1 MPETALGS
9 SGPRPPLSPSTMDPE
24 CKNER
29 THTEFISEHSSFNRC
44 QSSTT
49 MVKDLSPA
57 QLSALWL
64 LHDRHTTRHAVEKA
78 IELGLPLW
86 KEAVHL
92 ARACHRSNMDLAGGA
107 YYVVGS
113 DFIDNEDSSQYAYH
127 ELGRYPDVIACDLS
141 QNHQSERL
149 NCDISAGCLLYPSTS
164 REELAH
170 SSASISVDDA
180 TNPFESD
187 RNKHIQLLLGGVSST
202 ELENFQSEKSS
213 LEICE
218 ISDDNE
224 SICTR
229 SCVEA
234 STTPISEE
242 ANDAANGSSVMKE
255 NESQSVQLVS
265 EKSRSQDETT
275 APHAGSTLGRK
286 PSGSE
291 SEEDRYDFSKLDA
304 QMPRF
309 CEVPSTLP
317 TRSLKLM
324 DRTEFE
330 RRLMSELEQQR
341 EEKHSSIRSKSPSG
355 DSEAEGSHHSGA
367 MEIDDAVSQLAPDME
382 MNEVIS
388 KLMKEDVAAE
398 FSDAGTPS
406 KKSKR
411 HYVEPFDG
419 DSSIAG
425 SEFSDTNIDVNIL
438 YEISELRR
446 EEGASSPSSCSI
458 DSGDVMPPDVCVWHP
473 QSYTYN
479 IDLITYFRS
488 PSPLEEAVAV
498 IAPKDYVE
506 LTVVAPKY
514 EEVSTKVELAKKLP
528 HSGAFARKR
537 GGRCVEVSFNIS
549 ASKDETST
557 LDCNINNPKQECEF
571 SQTEH
576 AVCCLEEAAL
586 NVEAPK
592 DESCLLECHVNNINH
607 ASEHC
612 EVVHVDSHHKCI
624 SLDTQGAK
632 EESCL
637 LGCQFTNGKDE
648 NWGCTIEREDHHSST
663 SYLETNASTT
673 ESCGLHVDVHSDR
686 HASEK
691 CEVKSKEP
699 RVEIAS
705 FNTKAATLVEVNA
718 VKSYKSEPSS
728 KDCAFTHVD
737 HLHSSASV
745 SCKAPAFNHVDTS
758 QALRN
763 NIHNTEVCSAILTD
777 VFRANTS
784 FSCSVPKYENISSYW
799 VLDIL
804 LGNSAVIVLKD
815 KSIRKATYYCK
826 AHDGHGKRKSPTVD
840 DLARTRKRDDS
851 LNEVLLLLEAGA
863 MPSQYIEAS
872 PPRPPP
878 LSKGKGRT
886 RSHDVK
892 GRMAPST
899 SSKCDTS
906 NLQAQEELVTS
917 SKIGYEIKTRQ
928 SSKSERASVPRPE
941 DKLERSSVPRPE
953 SNLERS
959 SVPPSEGSDL
969 SASPDRL
976 VICEDEDI
984 IVQDDPVEVI
994 QNLQDT
1000 SHAVANVLPERIT
1013 PSIQTVPS
1021 VVETNIVEQGPSGAA
1036 EVVPNRRS
1044 LRKRVSE
1051 PVEAPVARKRS
1062 AKGHSEIKS
1071 TVSVA
1076 EEKRKVGEPK
1086 PLHQKLSIPEDSPV
1100 NVRDKV
1106 SRRMGRLS
1114 EAHTATPPP
1123 STISPISNVVRK
1135 TGQVTRSPV
1144 TFERKRAQAQPSP
1157 AGPQEYV
1164 FREPIKDS
1172 LSKVAVV
1179 KRSAGDALTKTA
1191 TKIEPKQHRKLE
1203 KSAPQTAQ
1211 TSRDPGSSTTLI
1223 PPQISIAKIA
1233 KKPTSP
1239 VIEVRKELFTESSAA
1254 FVSIPCKASVGVQFT
1269 ISSAESTS
1277 LSCHASP
1284 TKDARTFEQ
1293 FDDTD
1298 TGLDILAEVAVSAAP
1313 HFCSPSVLESS
1324 TVDTVLSPAATTFRK
1339 GRRKTSAVEILPP
1352 RAAKALPE
1360 VETTTTVHHD
1370 KGTSSKVDVTLAKK
1384 HNLVTATESAGE
1396 RTCEKKRQAR
1406 SLPEPELLHHRPKRQ
1421 KTNVEKAGAQKE
1433 LSASRGAARPATT
1446 GRNRQ
1451 GEQDSTRAQKRRIII
1466 ATERI
1471 DSSCAQVEDG
1481 VEAVIPTRLQSQTD
1495 TTPKPCKRRRTTEPE
1510 KSLPSGG
1517 RYPETTRAKV
1527 PAVMQLDKDVAPIAG
1542 KRTKIGGS
1550 IPREENAAVI
1560 VDTNQEIP
1568 TRKKSGR
1575 LSASQRI
1582 STSQNEAESRRRTT
1596 AACSSVPNVGSD
1608 DEVMFVESGFSR
1620 RRRKSLTPPILV
1632 VAVEV
1637 TSSFVP
1643 VKRDNNRSAEPI
1655 TLPTYNVGEPVS
1667 LAVYSSDSAEV
1678 LNALALDIII
1688 GEASAL
1694 SAVNLATFAQFVLN
1708 LFDPVMPIF
1717 APLADVEP
1725 STLPANF
1732 TTIFERST
1740 PLQFRHRL
1748 DYNSFNSMLLNRLP
1762 ENGLHALTL
1771 DLRKVSMLKIT
1782 KFVDTVKEAVE
1793 EICEE
1798 LRTRKTL
1805 SKAEIKRE
1813 IDLSGE
1819 VQQLITSRY
1828 VESMMKMADACSE
1841 ARDVPTHVI
1850 ADRFHLLLC
1859 GWTCFLQQGGV
1870 LRVRLQLC
1878 PGRSHPGIVDIT
1890 TAWLDQ
1896 IDTVLSRAQATKSM
1910 RTSAFAV
1917 SLAQEKTIV
1926 SKVWYQMASHTSTSC
1941 EDGSYI
1947 FCEEC
1952 KLYFRNEDTDFI
1964 HNRVFHQKS
1973 RECEEC
1979 YDMFHTLL
1987 GLDLHMVGSHK
1998 RNFAADL

>member
-1 MPETALGS
+1 
-9 SGPRPPLSPSTMDPE
+9 
-24 CKNER
+24 
-29 THTEFISEHSSFNRC
+29 
-44 QSSTT
+44 

-57 QLSALWL
+57 QLSTLWL

-113 DFIDNEDSSQYAYH
+113 DFVDNEDSSQYAYH
-127 ELGRYPDVIACDLS
+127 ELGRYPDVIACNLS
-141 QNHQSERL
+141 RKDQNECFNS
-149 NCDISAGCLLYPSTS
+149 DIGTGCLLYPSTS
-164 REELAH
+164 REHLLH
-170 SSASISVDDA
+170 SSASMSADDA
-180 TNPFESD
+180 KNPFESD
-187 RNKHIQLLLGGVSST
+187 KSKHIQLLLGGVSSAD
-202 ELENFQSEKSS
+202 LENFQSEKSS

-234 STTPISEE
+234 STTPVNEE
-242 ANDAANGSSVMKE
+242 ANDAS
-255 NESQSVQLVS
+255 NESPVKRKK
-265 EKSRSQDETT
+265 ESRSVNLINEKAHSQEETT
-275 APHAGSTLGRK
+275 TPNAGSASAFGKKSSR
-286 PSGSE
+286 SE

-304 QMPRF
+304 QMPHY

-317 TRSLKLM
+317 TRTLKVM
-324 DRTEFE
+324 DRLEFE
-330 RRLMSELEQQR
+330 RRLMSEMELQR
-341 EEKHSSIRSKSPSG
+341 EEKQSTIRSKSPSG
-355 DSEAEGSHHSGA
+355 DFHDEGSHRSTA
-367 MEIDDAVSQLAPDME
+367 MEMDDAVSQLAPDVG

-419 DSSIAG
+419 DSSVTG

-446 EEGASSPSSCSI
+446 EEGASSPSNCSI
-458 DSGDVMPPDVCVWHP
+458 GSGDVMPPDIFVWHP
-473 QSYTYN
+473 YN
-479 IDLITYFRS
+479 IDLITHFRS
-488 PSPLEEAVAV
+488 PSPLEEAVVV
-498 IAPKDYVE
+498 IVPKDYVE
-506 LTVVAPKY
+506 LTVAAPKY
-514 EEVSTKVELAKKLP
+514 EGVNTTVELAKKLP
-528 HSGAFARKR
+528 HSGAFTRKR
-537 GGRCVEVSFNIS
+537 GARTIEVSFNIS
-549 ASKDETST
+549 GVKDEST
-557 LDCNINNPKQECEF
+557 FLDYNIVNPKRECK
-571 SQTEH
+571 SCQTEH
-576 AVCCLEEAAL
+576 AISYLEEAAL
-586 NVEAPK
+586 ILKAPK
-592 DESCLLECHVNNINH
+592 DESCLLECHLSNISR
-607 ASEHC
+607 ASERC
-612 EVVHVDSHHKCI
+612 EVVHVDNHHQCI
-624 SLDTQGAK
+624 LLDTQGAK
-632 EESCL
+632 EETSMLSCHI
-637 LGCQFTNGKDE
+637 TNRKDE
-648 NWGCTIEREDHHSST
+648 NWESAIEREDWHTSS
-663 SYLETNASTT
+663 SYLETNASAT
-673 ESCGLHVDVHSDR
+673 ESCGLHVEVVGDGHS
-686 HASEK
+686 SEY
-691 CEVKSKEP
+691 CEVENREP

-705 FNTKAATLVEVNA
+705 FDTKAATTIEVNSA
-718 VKSYKSEPSS
+718 KSYESEPLSEN
-728 KDCAFTHVD
+728 CIFTHFD
-737 HLHSSASV
+737 RLHSSTSI
-745 SCKAPAFNHVDTS
+745 SCKAPVYSYAGTS
-758 QALRN
+758 QTLTHD
-763 NIHNTEVCSAILTD
+763 ICSVEGCSAVLTD
-777 VFRANTS
+777 ICCASTS

-799 VLDIL
+799 VFDML
-804 LGNSAVIVLKD
+804 LGNSAVVVLKD
-815 KSIRKATYYCK
+815 KSILKATHYCR
-826 AHDGHGKRKSPTVD
+826 ARDGHGRRGTFPIGDPS
-840 DLARTRKRDDS
+840 RGRKRDDS

-878 LSKGKGRT
+878 LKKGRS
-886 RSHDVK
+886 RMQSQDVK
-892 GRMAPST
+892 GRKVPSDF
-899 SSKCDTS
+899 SKCDTS
-906 NLQAQEELVTS
+906 SIQLEEELVTS
-917 SKIGYEIKTRQ
+917 PSTRSDIKARQ
-928 SSKSERASVPRPE
+928 SGKSEQSCVPGSE
-941 DKLERSSVPRPE
+941 NKLERSSSVPR
-953 SNLERS
+953 
-959 SVPPSEGSDL
+959 SEGSDL

-984 IVQDDPVEVI
+984 IAQDDPVDVI
-994 QNLQDT
+994 QNLRDT
-1000 SHAVANVLPERIT
+1000 SHSVASVLPEKISPSIETVSSMMETNLAEKGASDVAEVT
-1013 PSIQTVPS
+1013 PS
-1021 VVETNIVEQGPSGAA
+1021 
-1036 EVVPNRRS
+1036 RRS
-1044 LRKRVSE
+1044 LRKRASE
-1051 PVEAPVARKRS
+1051 PNEAPVIRKRS
-1062 AKGHSEIKS
+1062 VKGQSEIKS
-1071 TVSVA
+1071 TMTVA
-1076 EEKRKVGEPK
+1076 EERRKIDEPK
-1086 PLHQKLSIPEDSPV
+1086 PIDPRVSIPDGSQATS
-1100 NVRDKV
+1100 RDKV
-1106 SRRMGRLS
+1106 LRRTGRLS
-1114 EAHTATPPP
+1114 EARTAPAPPP
-1123 STISPISNVVRK
+1123 TVSKPVK
-1135 TGQVTRSPV
+1135 KAAQVTRTSD
-1144 TFERKRAQAQPSP
+1144 TFERKRVPVKQVSAIAQQC
-1157 AGPQEYV
+1157 V
-1164 FREPIKDS
+1164 FREPMKNS
-1172 LSKVAVV
+1172 TSKMPVE
-1179 KRSAGDALTKTA
+1179 KTPIEG
-1191 TKIEPKQHRKLE
+1191 TVSVQEPKQQRKSE
-1203 KSAPQTAQ
+1203 RTFSQIARTSRCIGSAVTKMQ
-1211 TSRDPGSSTTLI
+1211 TSPI
-1223 PPQISIAKIA
+1223 
-1233 KKPTSP
+1233 
-1239 VIEVRKELFTESSAA
+1239 IETRKELCTESTAA
-1254 FVSIPCKASVGVQFT
+1254 FVAVPRKASVGVQLCT
-1269 ISSAESTS
+1269 SSTVSTS
-1277 LSCHASP
+1277 FSCLASP
-1284 TKDARTFEQ
+1284 SKEARTFEQ

-1313 HFCSPSVLESS
+1313 HFCSPIVLKS
-1324 TVDTVLSPAATTFRK
+1324 LSAETAGTSAGTASRR
-1339 GRRKTSAVEILPP
+1339 GRNRKTSAVEILPSRGKKP
-1352 RAAKALPE
+1352 VPE
-1360 VETTTTVHHD
+1360 LEIVPAVQSD
-1370 KGTSSKVDVTLAKK
+1370 KGTSSKAEVTLSKEQTP
-1384 HNLVTATESAGE
+1384 VTPTDGAGE
-1396 RTCEKKRQAR
+1396 RTCEKRRQLKRLA
-1406 SLPEPELLHHRPKRQ
+1406 EPELLEQRPKRQ
-1421 KTNVEKAGAQKE
+1421 KANVEKADTQKRIPV
-1433 LSASRGAARPATT
+1433 SKGVAKAAST

-1451 GEQDSTRAQKRRIII
+1451 GEDVSTKASKRRMTFAAERMDSAC
-1466 ATERI
+1466 AT
-1471 DSSCAQVEDG
+1471 VEET
-1481 VEAVIPTRLQSQTD
+1481 VEAVIPTRPQSRTEV
-1495 TTPKPCKRRRTTEPE
+1495 TPKTSKRRRTVEPE
-1510 KSLPSGG
+1510 KSLNSGG
-1517 RYPETTRAKV
+1517 HNAETTKGKV
-1527 PAVMQLDKDVAPIAG
+1527 PAVVQLDADVIPITA
-1542 KRTKIGGS
+1542 KRRRTVNVIPPEDNTAVTVDIGGQGMS
-1550 IPREENAAVI
+1550 
-1560 VDTNQEIP
+1560 

-1575 LSASQRI
+1575 LSATQPVVSSQDK
-1582 STSQNEAESRRRTT
+1582 AESRRRTT
-1596 AACSSVPNVGSD
+1596 ATCSSVPNVGSD

-1637 TSSFVP
+1637 TSAFVP
-1643 VKRDNNRSAEPI
+1643 IKRDNNRSAEPI
-1655 TLPTYNVGEPVS
+1655 TLVTGNVGEPAS

-1717 APLADVEP
+1717 APLDDVEP

-1828 VESMMKMADACSE
+1828 VESMMKMADACGE

-1926 SKVWYQMASHTSTSC
+1926 SKVWYQMASHTTTSC
-1941 EDGSYI
+1941 ADGSYL
-1947 FCEEC
+1947 FCKEC

>member
-1 MPETALGS
+1 M
-9 SGPRPPLSPSTMDPE
+9 SGPV
-24 CKNER
+24 NAAFY
-29 THTEFISEHSSFNRC
+29 TEFISE
-44 QSSTT
+44 
-49 MVKDLSPA
+49 
-57 QLSALWL
+57 
-64 LHDRHTTRHAVEKA
+64 VEKA

-149 NCDISAGCLLYPSTS
+149 NCDISA
-164 REELAH
+164 A
-170 SSASISVDDA
+170 VDDA

-705 FNTKAATLVEVNA
+705 FNTKA
-718 VKSYKSEPSS
+718 
-728 KDCAFTHVD
+728 
-737 HLHSSASV
+737 
-745 SCKAPAFNHVDTS
+745 
-758 QALRN
+758 
-763 NIHNTEVCSAILTD
+763 
-777 VFRANTS
+777 
-784 FSCSVPKYENISSYW
+784 PKYEEVSTKVELAKKLPHSGAFARKRGGRCVEHPHSIMLTLPKHLGIIFTTPKFAQQYSPMFFVQIPPSVAQFMKRRSIS
-799 VLDIL
+799 
-804 LGNSAVIVLKD
+804 
-815 KSIRKATYYCK
+815 

-1608 DEVMFVESGFSR
+1608 DEVMFVES
-1620 RRRKSLTPPILV
+1620 

-1688 GEASAL
+1688 GEAS
-1694 SAVNLATFAQFVLN
+1694 
-1708 LFDPVMPIF
+1708 